1 MEKRPT
7 SKDAIPT
14 KIFLLDLFHFSEEHK
29 NALLK
34 VLNEVHVPD
43 TIGESKLE
51 EFVRRKSPFQ
61 MSVATAMHRFCVL
74 DLICGV
80 SSLVSSLVW
89 RVG

>member
-14 KIFLLDLFHFSEEHK
+14 KIFSLDLFHFSEEHE

-43 TIGESKLE
+43 TIGESKFE
-51 EFVRRKSPFQ
+51 EFVKRKSPFQ
-61 MSVATAMHRFCVL
+61 MSVPDSHAVL

-80 SSLVSSLVW
+80 SSLVW